1 MIKTLLNCFSKSC
14 EALFSTKASLIILIG
29 FFLIQSAYGQ
39 VKPKADSLKLPVKT
53 AVKADTVKLKGKS
66 TAKVDSLTLPL
77 KYKLSKKVADTLV
90 IKKHS
95 PRRATYLSLI
105 FPGLGQIYNHKY
117 WKLPIVYGGF
127 GTLVYFFKQNSS
139 EYNKFRVAYNFV
151 TTPGTENLS
160 PPNDYVTRYNRN
172 ATLLQSGR
180 DYYRR
185 NLELTY
191 IVSGALY
198 ILVAIDAQVD
208 AQFFNFDVSKDLS
221 FNIKPFIQQPSK
233 LTPGATGVSLCFSF

>member
-1 MIKTLLNCFSKSC
+1 MIKIILYCFHKSR
-14 EALFSTKASLIILIG
+14 EALFIHKASLLILIG
-29 FFLIQSAYGQ
+29 FILIQPAFGQ
-39 VKPKADSLKLPVKT
+39 VKPVTDSLKAPVKLELP
-53 AVKADTVKLKGKS
+53 KKIADT
-66 TAKVDSLTLPL
+66 TF
-77 KYKLSKKVADTLV
+77 

-95 PRRATYLSLI
+95 PRKATYLSLI

-127 GTLVYFFKQNSS
+127 GTLVYFFGTNHS
-139 EYNKFRVAYNFV
+139 EYIKFRNAYNFV
-151 TTPGTENLS
+151 TTPGTENL
-160 PPNDYVTRYNRN
+160 PPVNDYVTRYNRN
-172 ATLLQSGR
+172 STLLLSGR

-208 AQFFNFDVSKDLS
+208 AQFFNFDISDQLT
-221 FNIKPFIQQPSK
+221 FNVKPFVQQPSK
-233 LTPGATGVSLCFSF
+233 LTPGVAGVSLCFSF